1 MELDFTDLKLSRKS
15 AFTATMVLIALVL
28 VAILGR
34 WLTPIDADSQSR
46 VLTWTEWLVFKQHR
60 AYQSDVRILTGNA
73 NRLADL
79 LDEEPDPV
87 RVQLVVEQVG
97 RNLEKV
103 DHPALDAQRERLW
116 TAAEQILAWSLGPGD
131 KDTATTALDEAVQA
145 IQQAIRAY
153 EGS

>member
-1 MELDFTDLKLSRKS
+1 MELDFTDLKLSNRN
-15 AFTATMVLIALVL
+15 AFTATMILIAVVL
-28 VAILGR
+28 VAILGH

-60 AYQSDVRILTGNA
+60 AYKSDVRILTGNA

-103 DHPALDAQRERLW
+103 THPALDAQRERLW
-116 TAAEQILAWSLGPGD
+116 TAAEEILAWSLGPGD
-131 KDTATTALDEAVQA
+131 KDSATTSLDEAVYS

>member
-1 MELDFTDLKLSRKS
+1 MELDFTDLKLSNRS
-15 AFTATMVLIALVL
+15 AFTATMITIALVL
-28 VAILGR
+28 VAILGH

-60 AYQSDVRILTGNA
+60 AYQSDVRILTSNA

-103 DHPALDAQRERLW
+103 DHPALDAQRERLLS
-116 TAAEQILAWSLGPGD
+116 AAEHVLAWSLGPGD
-131 KDTATTALDEAVQA
+131 KDTATTALDEAVQS

>member
-1 MELDFTDLKLSRKS
+1 MELDFTDLKLSNRS
-15 AFTATMVLIALVL
+15 AFTATMVAIALVL

-34 WLTPIDADSQSR
+34 WLTPVDADSQSR

-60 AYQSDVRILTGNA
+60 AYRSDVRILTSNA

-103 DHPALDAQRERLW
+103 DHPALDAQRERVLI
-116 TAAEQILAWSLGPGD
+116 AAEQILTWSLGPGD
-131 KDTATTALDEAVQA
+131 KDTATTALDEAIQS

>member
-1 MELDFTDLKLSRKS
+1 MELDFTDLKLSSKNT
-15 AFTATMVLIALVL
+15 FTATMVVIALVL

-34 WLTPIDADSQSR
+34 WLTPIDADSHSV

-60 AYQSDVRILTGNA
+60 AYKSDVRILTSNA

-87 RVQLVVEQVG
+87 RVQLVVEQAG

-103 DHPALDAQRERLW
+103 NHPALDVQRERLW